1 MGFFDG
7 LPSGWAS
14 AKDAK
19 GVTYYYNRETGENT
33 YTKPSKGGKPVVKKA
48 LQLTDGSNPPPGG
61 PPPPGGG
68 GPPPPGGPEGPLP
81 PGWVKTPDGQGGE

>member
-33 YTKPSKGGKPVVKKA
+33 YTKPSKGGKPVVKQA

-61 PPPPGGG
+61 PPHLAVGDRRRLADRRARCRRAG
-68 GPPPPGGPEGPLP
+68 
-81 PGWVKTPDGQGGE
+81 